1 MAGRG
6 EILIVDDELGPRES
20 LRMVMKPYYGIDM
33 AASGSE
39 ALARIHEKTYDLVT
53 LDLTMPD
60 MHGIELLQRIKE
72 EQEGAEVVI
81 VTGYGTLAT
90 AQKAIRHGAFD
101 YLTKPFD
108 ASEIMRVAQRALR
121 RKRLRDTVQVTLTNL
136 LYRSDSG
143 EDVMKY
149 LPHGMTLPMR
159 ETMSLFREL
168 NLIEFIR
175 VLSRILE
182 EKSPDMHHHSERVN
196 RFCQVLAEPMGLS
209 PEEQERL
216 RIAAFLHD
224 IGKIGIS
231 SEILNKAGVLTDAD
245 WQVVREHPRRGVEL
259 VEPLCL
265 PEETLRIILH
275 HHESYDGRGYP
286 DGLKGDEI
294 PFCARLLKIIDS
306 YDAMISDRPYRKAR
320 SLEWVMQ
327 ELQSCAGTEFDP
339 DMVALFADAVTD
351 GKLCA
356 SGLGPASDTG
366 RRKLPELL

>member
-6 EILIVDDELGPRES
+6 EVLIVDDELGPRES
-20 LRMVMKPYYGIDM
+20 IRMVMKPYYHIDM
-33 AASGSE
+33 AASGTE
-39 ALARIHEKTYDLVT
+39 ALERIHENTYDLVT

-121 RKRLRDTVQVTLTNL
+121 RKRLRDSIQVALSNL
-136 LYRSDSG
+136 LYRSDNSA
-143 EDVMKY
+143 EVVQY
-149 LPHGMTLPMR
+149 LPHGITLPMR
-159 ETMSLFREL
+159 ETMSVFREL

-196 RFCQVLAEPMGLS
+196 RFCQVLAGRMGLS
-209 PEEQERL
+209 PEEQECL

-231 SEILNKAGVLTDAD
+231 SEILNKAGVLTEAD
-245 WQVVREHPRRGVEL
+245 WELVRQHPRRGVEL

-275 HHESYDGRGYP
+275 HHESFNGLGYP

-327 ELQSCAGTEFDP
+327 ELQDCSGTEFDP
-339 DMVALFADAVTD
+339 DIVAVFAHVLSGGA
-351 GKLCA
+351 LCE
-356 SGLGPASDTG
+356 SGLGPAGDAKRSEV
-366 RRKLPELL
+366 PEIS

>member
-6 EILIVDDELGPRES
+6 EILIVDDEFGPRES
-20 LRMVMKPYYGIDM
+20 IRMVLKPYYRIDT
-33 AASGSE
+33 AGGGSE
-39 ALARIHEKTYDLVT
+39 AMERIRAKSYDVVT

-81 VTGYGTLAT
+81 LTGYGTLAT
-90 AQKAIRHGAFD
+90 AQKAIRYGAFD

-108 ASEIMRVAQRALR
+108 ASEVLRVAQRALR
-121 RKRLRDTVQVTLTNL
+121 RKRLRDMIQVSLTHL
-136 LYRSDSG
+136 VYQAGSG
-143 EDVMKY
+143 EDMVRH
-149 LPHGMTLPMR
+149 LPHRITLPLR
-159 ETMSLFREL
+159 ETMGLFREL

-196 RFCQVLAEPMGLS
+196 RFCQILAEPMGLS
-209 PEEQERL
+209 PEEQARL

-231 SEILNKAGVLTDAD
+231 SEILNKSGVLTDSD
-245 WQVVREHPRRGVEL
+245 WQIVRQHPRRGVEL

-275 HHESYDGRGYP
+275 HHESFDGQGYP

-294 PFCARLLKIIDS
+294 PFCARFLKIIDS
-306 YDAMISDRPYRKAR
+306 YDAMISDRPYRRAR

-327 ELQSCAGTEFDP
+327 ELQDCSGTEFDP
-339 DMVALFADAVTD
+339 DMVAVFADAVRD
-351 GKLCA
+351 GMLCA
-356 SGLGPASDTG
+356 GTLGPVAEASSG
-366 RRKLPELL
+366 GLPQLF